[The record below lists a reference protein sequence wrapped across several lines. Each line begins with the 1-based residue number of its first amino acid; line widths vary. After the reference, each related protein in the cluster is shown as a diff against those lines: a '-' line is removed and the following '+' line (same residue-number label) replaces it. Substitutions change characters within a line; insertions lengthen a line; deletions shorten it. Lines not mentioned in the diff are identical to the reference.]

1 MKSDARNS
9 ISVARLA
16 RYFSFP
22 VSVSNHSRAN
32 RVHMP
37 IIHFKT
43 KSFRFQLSK
52 LITLSLSMLRVLIII
67 IPRSCVSCRV
77 FHVCRKLYVFC
88 SRVKMGKESR
98 QFAVYYIRFC
108 IYIYIYNLP
117 QVLSRKKKKKKE
129 KRQKNNT
136 TAFLLFPFYFNANM

>member
-43 KSFRFQLSK
+43 KSFRFQLLK

-108 IYIYIYNLP
+108 IYIYIIFLKFS
-117 QVLSRKKKKKKE
+117 QEKKKKKKE